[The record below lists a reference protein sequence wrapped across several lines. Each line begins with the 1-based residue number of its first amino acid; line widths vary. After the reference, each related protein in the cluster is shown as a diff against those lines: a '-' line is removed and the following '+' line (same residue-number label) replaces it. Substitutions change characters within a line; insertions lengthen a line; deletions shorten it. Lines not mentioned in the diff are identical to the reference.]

1 MTVTMTRFRRR
12 QEALWRRVPDGV
24 IVLQPSGDPVS
35 VTGPGRALW
44 DALAVGGTRTELA
57 RRLSS
62 TFDVEEHRAV
72 EVVDEVL
79 GHLVDLGVVREEP

>member
-1 MTVTMTRFRRR
+1 MTRFRRR

-44 DALAVGGTRTELA
+44 EALAVGGTRAELA

-62 TFDVEEHRAV
+62 TFDVDEGRAAEAV
-72 EVVDEVL
+72 ARLL
-79 GHLVDLGVVREEP
+79 GHLVELGVVREEP